1 MRFLLLFI
9 ITNSLVVA
17 TAAVSTSGAIVI
29 AAPLGVVA
37 VAGLALTIRVVIL
50 ARPVQRTLSRRDL
63 RRLLD
68 ATRTEER

>member
-17 TAAVSTSGAIVI
+17 TVAASTSGAIVI

-50 ARPVQRTLSRRDL
+50 ARPAQRTLSRSDL
-63 RRLLD
+63 RRLVD
-68 ATRTEER
+68 ATRTEQR